1 LAADP
6 FVGRKVLGRYRV
18 VRSIGRGGMGLIY
31 LARQEGA
38 ANFIKPVVVKRAA
51 PDLLAKEPS
60 LLQVMGREARI
71 MSHLH
76 HPSIVSVIDFAE
88 EDGAYLLVLD
98 YVHGFHLG
106 QWHRYVR
113 GAGRVFPADVAIH
126 IVCTVLDALH
136 YAHTICG
143 PDGIALG
150 IVHRDVSPGNVLLDA
165 DGHVKL
171 ADFGIARMHSDQTE
185 TTDQPGLIKGKFAY
199 MAPELLSRAS
209 PNPVTDVYAA
219 AVVLHELLC
228 GRNELRATG
237 SIEATIARVMHHTPS
252 RIGAARRD
260 APKGL
265 DDVLARALAKSPDE
279 RYRDAAELATALRR
293 VLGVPDDELDRR
305 LASAIAAD
313 FRGPEMAKVLDVP
326 DLATLDRAWRGE
338 GAERA
343 ELEAA
348 VPQDARARAE
358 AVLEN
363 ADAATVVAPAV
374 PSPVVAPAAPVA
386 APRTSRVTGIAAGA
400 AGVLAI
406 GGLVAFLA
414 HPPPAPAPSP
424 AVVVVNGQ
432 VSGAD
437 GLVLDGAPASAAPA
451 VAVVDPP
458 PAAGAASSPV
468 TATPASGAA
477 SSSAP
482 SHAPPAPS
490 HADGADGLT
499 RAFSKQQ
506 PQVAG
511 CFAAHAA
518 DVTGS
523 PEIAIRFGVD
533 TAGHVTSAQV
543 LPAAVAAT
551 ALGACLTTVAQAT
564 KFAPQ
569 ARDVSFRIP
578 IVARR
583 SQ

>member
-1 LAADP
+1 MTPLAADP

-31 LARQEGA
+31 LARLEGA

-76 HPSIVSVIDFAE
+76 HPSIVSVVDFAE

-98 YVHGFHLG
+98 YVHGYHLG

-113 GAGRVFPADVAIH
+113 GAGRAFPADVAIH
-126 IVCTVLDALH
+126 IVCLVLDALH

-150 IVHRDVSPGNVLLDA
+150 IVHRDVSPGNVLLDV

-219 AVVLHELLC
+219 AVVLHELLS

-237 SIEATIARVMHHTPS
+237 SIEATIARVVHHTPS
-252 RIGAARRD
+252 RIATNRAD
-260 APKGL
+260 VPKGL
-265 DDVLARALAKSPDE
+265 DDILVRALAKSPDD
-279 RYRDAAELATALRR
+279 RFRDAAELAAALRR

-305 LASAIAAD
+305 LAAAIAAD
-313 FRGPEMAKVLDVP
+313 FRGSEIARTLDVT
-326 DLATLDRAWRGE
+326 DLATLDRAWRGDLNE
-338 GAERA
+338 ATDFEAVVAVAQSRA
-343 ELEAA
+343 DAA
-348 VPQDARARAE
+348 LDRAE
-358 AVLEN
+358 AE
-363 ADAATVVAPAV
+363 TVIAPAV
-374 PSPVVAPAAPVA
+374 PTVAGVH
-386 APRTSRVTGIAAGA
+386 GA
-400 AGVLAI
+400 ARPSRAMLYGGGAAALVVL
-406 GGLVAFLA
+406 GGAGLLLA
-414 HPPPAPAPSP
+414 RPGPAPTGSS

-432 VSGAD
+432 VSGVD
-437 GLVLDGAPASAAPA
+437 GLIIDAGPAAVAPDPVAPVVAAAAAP
-451 VAVVDPP
+451 
-458 PAAGAASSPV
+458 
-468 TATPASGAA
+468 
-477 SSSAP
+477 SSAP
-482 SHAPPAPS
+482 SASAVHAPGGPPHA
-490 HADGADGLT
+490 ADGAEGLT
-499 RAFSKQQ
+499 RAFSRQQ
-506 PQVAG
+506 PQVAS
-511 CFAAHAA
+511 CFAAHAS
-518 DVTGS
+518 DITGS

-533 TAGHVTSAQV
+533 TAGHVTAAQV
-543 LPAAVAAT
+543 LPSAVAST
-551 ALGACLTTVAQAT
+551 PLGACLATVAQAT
-564 KFAPQ
+564 KFSPQ
-569 ARDVSFRIP
+569 THDVSFRIP

-583 SQ
+583 TP

>member
-1 LAADP
+1 VTRLAADP

-31 LARQEGA
+31 LARLEGA
-38 ANFIKPVVVKRAA
+38 ANFVKPVVVKRAA

-98 YVHGFHLG
+98 YVHGYHLG

-113 GAGRVFPADVAIH
+113 GAGRAFPADVAIH
-126 IVCTVLDALH
+126 IVCRVLDALH

-219 AVVLHELLC
+219 AVVLHELLS

-237 SIEATIARVMHHTPS
+237 SIEATIARVVHHTPS
-252 RIGAARRD
+252 RIAANRAD
-260 APKGL
+260 VPKGL
-265 DDVLARALAKSPDE
+265 DDVLVRALAKSPDD
-279 RYRDAAELATALRR
+279 RFRDAAELAGALRR

-305 LASAIAAD
+305 LAAAIAAD
-313 FRGPEMAKVLDVP
+313 FRGSEIATTLDVT
-326 DLATLDRAWRGE
+326 DLATLDRAWRGTPN
-338 GAERA
+338 
-343 ELEAA
+343 EAT
-348 VPQDARARAE
+348 DFE
-358 AVLEN
+358 AVVAVAQSR
-363 ADAATVVAPAV
+363 ADAALERADAETVI
-374 PSPVVAPAAPVA
+374 APV
-386 APRTSRVTGIAAGA
+386 PTVAGA
-400 AGVLAI
+400 HGAARPSRAMLYAGGAAA
-406 GGLVAFLA
+406 LVALGGAGFFLA
-414 HPPPAPAPSP
+414 RPGPAPTGSS

-432 VSGAD
+432 VSGVD
-437 GLVLDGAPASAAPA
+437 GLVIDAGAAALAPEPVAPVVAAAAPPSSAPPASASHTPGAPARADSAE
-451 VAVVDPP
+451 
-458 PAAGAASSPV
+458 
-468 TATPASGAA
+468 
-477 SSSAP
+477 
-482 SHAPPAPS
+482 
-490 HADGADGLT
+490 GLT
-499 RAFSKQQ
+499 RAFSRQQ
-506 PQVAG
+506 PQVAS
-511 CFAAHAA
+511 CFAAHAS

-533 TAGHVTSAQV
+533 TAGHVTAAQV
-543 LPAAVAAT
+543 LPPAVAST
-551 ALGACLTTVAQAT
+551 PLGACLATVAQAT
-564 KFAPQ
+564 RFSPQ

-583 SQ
+583 TP

>member
-1 LAADP
+1 MTRLTADP

-31 LARQEGA
+31 LARLEGA

-98 YVHGFHLG
+98 YVHGYHLG

-113 GAGRVFPADVAIH
+113 GAGRSFPADVAIH
-126 IVCTVLDALH
+126 IVCIVLDALH

-150 IVHRDVSPGNVLLDA
+150 IVHRDVSPGNVLLDV

-219 AVVLHELLC
+219 AVVLHELLS

-237 SIEATIARVMHHTPS
+237 SIEATIARVVHHTPS
-252 RIGAARRD
+252 RIAANRAD
-260 APKGL
+260 VPKGL
-265 DDVLARALAKSPDE
+265 DDVLVRALAKSPDD
-279 RYRDAAELATALRR
+279 RFRDAAELAGALRR

-305 LASAIAAD
+305 LAAAIAAD
-313 FRGPEMAKVLDVP
+313 FRGSAIAATLDVT
-326 DLATLDRAWRGE
+326 DLATLDRAWRGDPS
-338 GAERA
+338 GTDF
-343 ELEAA
+343 EAVVA
-348 VPQDARARAE
+348 VAQSRAE
-358 AVLEN
+358 AALDR
-363 ADAATVVAPAV
+363 ADAETVIAPATVA
-374 PSPVVAPAAPVA
+374 
-386 APRTSRVTGIAAGA
+386 RGRGA
-400 AGVLAI
+400 ARPSRGMLYAGGAAALAAL
-406 GGLVAFLA
+406 GGAGLFLA
-414 HPPPAPAPSP
+414 RPGPARTGSS

-432 VSGAD
+432 VSGVD
-437 GLVLDGAPASAAPA
+437 GLVIDAGPAATAPDPVAAIAAAAPPSATSPASPAVSGSSASRTPGAAAHTDGAE
-451 VAVVDPP
+451 
-458 PAAGAASSPV
+458 
-468 TATPASGAA
+468 
-477 SSSAP
+477 
-482 SHAPPAPS
+482 
-490 HADGADGLT
+490 GLT
-499 RAFSKQQ
+499 RAFSRQQ
-506 PQVAG
+506 PQVAS
-511 CFAAHAA
+511 CFAAHAS

-533 TAGHVTSAQV
+533 TAGHVTAAQV
-543 LPAAVAAT
+543 LPPAVAST
-551 ALGACLTTVAQAT
+551 PLGACLATVAQAT
-564 KFAPQ
+564 KFSPQ
-569 ARDVSFRIP
+569 AHDVSFRIP

-583 SQ
+583 AP

>member
-1 LAADP
+1 MPADP

-31 LARQEGA
+31 LARLEGA
-38 ANFIKPVVVKRAA
+38 ANFVKPVVVKRAA

-88 EDGAYLLVLD
+88 DEGSYLLVLD
-98 YVHGFHLG
+98 YVHGYHLG
-106 QWHRYVR
+106 QWHRYLR

-126 IVCTVLDALH
+126 IVCLVLDALH

-150 IVHRDVSPGNVLLDA
+150 IVHRDVSPGNVLLDV

-185 TTDQPGLIKGKFAY
+185 TTDAPGLIKGKFAY

-219 AVVLHELLC
+219 AVVLHELLS

-237 SIEATIARVMHHTPS
+237 SIEATIARVVHHTPS
-252 RIGAARRD
+252 RVAAHRSD
-260 APKGL
+260 VPKGL
-265 DDVLARALAKSPDE
+265 DDVLARALAKAPDD

-305 LASAIAAD
+305 LAAAIAAD
-313 FRGPEMAKVLDVP
+313 FRGTGIAKTLEVT
-326 DLATLDRAWRGE
+326 DLATLDRAWRGDPQE
-338 GAERA
+338 GTDFESVVAVQRSRA
-343 ELEAA
+343 EAA
-348 VPQDARARAE
+348 VDR
-358 AVLEN
+358 
-363 ADAATVVAPAV
+363 ADAETVIAPAR
-374 PSPVVAPAAPVA
+374 PLPGAAPPAASA
-386 APRTSRVTGIAAGA
+386 SKGMLALGA
-400 AGVLAI
+400 VVGLLAI
-406 GGLVAFLA
+406 GAGGALLA
-414 HPPPAPAPSP
+414 RSSPPRAASP

-437 GLVLDGAPASAAPA
+437 GLVIDAAAAAPPPPDPALAVAPNPIASAP
-451 VAVVDPP
+451 
-458 PAAGAASSPV
+458 
-468 TATPASGAA
+468 TPMPSSGASTSRA
-477 SSSAP
+477 A
-482 SHAPPAPS
+482 A

-499 RAFSKQQ
+499 RAFSRQQ
-506 PQVAG
+506 PQVAS

-518 DVTGS
+518 DVTGT

-543 LPAAVAAT
+543 LPPAVAST
-551 ALGACLTTVAQAT
+551 SLGACLATVAQAT

-569 ARDVSFRIP
+569 PRDVSFRIP
-578 IVARR
+578 IVAHR

>member
-1 LAADP
+1 VTRPADP

-31 LARQEGA
+31 LARLEGA
-38 ANFIKPVVVKRAA
+38 ANFVKPVVVKRAA

-88 EDGAYLLVLD
+88 EEGAYLLVLD
-98 YVHGFHLG
+98 YVHGYHLG

-113 GAGRVFPADVAIH
+113 GAGRVFPVDVAIH
-126 IVCTVLDALH
+126 IVCRVLDALH
-136 YAHTICG
+136 YAHTIVG

-219 AVVLHELLC
+219 AVVLHELLS

-237 SIEATIARVMHHTPS
+237 SIEATIARVVHHTPS
-252 RIGAARRD
+252 RIGAARGD
-260 APKGL
+260 IPKGL
-265 DDVLARALAKSPDE
+265 DDVLARALAKLPDD
-279 RYRDAAELATALRR
+279 RFRDAAELATSLRR
-293 VLGVPDDELDRR
+293 VLGVAEDELDRR
-305 LASAIAAD
+305 LTAAIAAD
-313 FRGPEMAKVLDVP
+313 FRGPEIARTLDLP
-326 DLATLDRAWRGE
+326 DLATLDRAWREEPHE
-338 GAERA
+338 GTDFESVVAVARSRS
-343 ELEAA
+343 EA
-348 VPQDARARAE
+348 DLDR
-358 AVLEN
+358 
-363 ADAATVVAPAV
+363 ADAETVIAPAAGL
-374 PSPVVAPAAPVA
+374 PVVARPGRSPSKSVLAM
-386 APRTSRVTGIAAGA
+386 GA
-400 AGVLAI
+400 AGLLAL
-406 GGLVAFLA
+406 GAGAVFLA
-414 HPPPAPAPSP
+414 RSSAPPAASA

-437 GLVLDGAPASAAPA
+437 GLVID
-451 VAVVDPP
+451 
-458 PAAGAASSPV
+458 AGAAALPTEPAPPVASPPLGAGLAAAIPTVSSP
-468 TATPASGAA
+468 
-477 SSSAP
+477 P
-482 SHAPPAPS
+482 SHAAALAA
-490 HADGADGLT
+490 HGDGADGLT
-499 RAFSKQQ
+499 RAFSRQQ
-506 PQVAG
+506 PQVAS
-511 CFAAHAA
+511 CFAAHAT
-518 DVTGS
+518 DVTGT

-543 LPAAVAAT
+543 LPPAVAST
-551 ALGACLTTVAQAT
+551 SLGACLATVAQAT

-569 ARDVSFRIP
+569 AHDVSFRIP

-583 SQ
+583 AQ